1 MRRKQRDHSPNC
13 PGKPTGPR
21 FPHVSLWRR
30 GLQAHHEL
38 HEKGRE
44 NSRQVATKQRDPQR
58 RPRRRG
64 GAPQRVSD
72 ETGPAGPR
80 EFLPRP
86 APQHGES
93 MFPRVLTRSGVRGE
107 APSPQHDCVPQMP
120 VRAGPAEILLGQRR
134 LYSSSTQRARRKE
147 RAHGPGDPALTRRG
161 RRKPPAA
168 STPWTQPRQRPGQ
181 SPRTHASARAS
192 CPHCRSRSGTSSAR

>member
-1 MRRKQRDHSPNC
+1 MTRQQTRSLPKMSSQR
-13 PGKPTGPR
+13 TGSR
-21 FPHVSLWRR
+21 FPHVSQGDGACRLITYCMCVV
-30 GLQAHHEL
+30 
-38 HEKGRE
+38 
-44 NSRQVATKQRDPQR
+44 SR
-58 RPRRRG
+58 
-64 GAPQRVSD
+64 
-72 ETGPAGPR
+72 AG
-80 EFLPRP
+80 RP

-93 MFPRVLTRSGVRGE
+93 MFPRVLTRSGVREE

-134 LYSSSTQRARRKE
+134 LYSISTQRARRKE

-181 SPRTHASARAS
+181 SPRTRASARAS